1 MQISPPRHRLHEL
14 WVRTFTGTTVTCILA
29 FTVFFLLPAP
39 AFAAEGLN
47 GAKLSILW
55 ALPFVGILLCIA
67 TGPVFYPHVWEHHYG
82 KFTALWAALI
92 VVPLFATAD
101 VHTVTTT
108 LAHTAFLEYMPF
120 ILLLLALFVVA
131 GGIYLEGNL
140 HDSVFTNTVLLAVGG
155 LMASIVGTTG
165 AAMILIRPLI
175 RANDDRRYNAH
186 VVVFFIFLVANIGGA
201 LSPLG
206 DPPLF
211 IGFLKGV
218 DFFWT
223 TKHLWQET
231 LVVGGIV
238 LAIFMVI
245 DLYMHHREGRFTK
258 LKDPTPDKPLKL
270 HGKINLL
277 LIAVI
282 IAAILMSAQWKP
294 GISFHIAGVD
304 LEIQDLLRDAIF
316 VVVAIASMAWTHKSD
331 REANGFSWGPI
342 QEVAILFAGIFICI
356 VPAMAMLQAG
366 AQGPFA
372 ALLGLVT
379 NADGSNNA
387 AAYFWLTGI
396 LSSFL
401 DNAPTYL
408 VFFQLAGGDPQVL
421 MGAKAATLAAISSG
435 AVYMGANTYI
445 GNAPNFMVYAIARQA
460 GVKMPSFFGF
470 MVWSVL
476 VLVPTFVLATF
487 LFFRP

>member
-1 MQISPPRHRLHEL
+1 MQIFHHLNRIQGL
-14 WVRTFTGTTVTCILA
+14 WVSAFAGTTVKYILA
-29 FTVFFLLPAP
+29 CTLFLLLPAP
-39 AFAAEGLN
+39 AFAAEGLD

-55 ALPFVGILLCIA
+55 ALPFIGILLCIA

-82 KFTALWAALI
+82 KFTTLWAALI
-92 VVPLFATAD
+92 VIPLFATAD
-101 VHTVTTT
+101 VSTVTTT

-140 HDSVFTNTVLLAVGG
+140 HDSVFTNTILLAVGAC
-155 LMASIVGTTG
+155 MASIVGTTG

-175 RANDDRRYNAH
+175 RCNDDRRYNAH

-223 TKHLWQET
+223 TVHLWQET

-245 DLYMHHREGRFTK
+245 DLYMHHREGRFSK
-258 LKDPTPDKPLKL
+258 KKDPTPDSPLKL

-294 GISFHIAGVD
+294 GISFHVAGVD

-316 VVVAIASMAWTHKSD
+316 VVVVFASLAWTQKSD

-356 VPAMAMLQAG
+356 VPVMAMLQAG
-366 AQGPFA
+366 PQGPFA
-372 ALLGLVT
+372 AVLGLVT

-421 MGAKAATLAAISSG
+421 MGVKAATLAAISSG

-460 GVKMPSFFGF
+460 GVKMPSFFGY
-470 MVWSVL
+470 MVWSML

-487 LFFRP
+487 LFFKP

>member
-1 MQISPPRHRLHEL
+1 
-14 WVRTFTGTTVTCILA
+14 
-29 FTVFFLLPAP
+29 LLIIIVPAP

-82 KFTALWAALI
+82 KFTTFWAALI
-92 VVPLFATAD
+92 VVPLFLTAD
-101 VHTVTTT
+101 VSTVTTT

-120 ILLLLALFVVA
+120 ILLLLALFVAA
-131 GGIYLEGNL
+131 GGVYLEGNL
-140 HDSVFTNTVLLAVGG
+140 HDSVFTNAVLLAVGAV
-155 LMASIVGTTG
+155 MASIVGTTG

-175 RANDDRRYNAH
+175 RANDDRRYNTH

-231 LVVGGIV
+231 LFVGGVV
-238 LAIFMVI
+238 LAIFIAI
-245 DLYMHHREGRFTK
+245 DLYLHHREGRFTHK
-258 LKDPTPDKPLKL
+258 KDPTPDSPLKL
-270 HGKINLL
+270 HGTINLV

-294 GISFHIAGVD
+294 GISFFVAGVE
-304 LEIQDLLRDAIF
+304 LRIQDLLRDAIL
-316 VVVAIASMAWTHKSD
+316 VVVVFASLAWTQKSD
-331 REANGFSWGPI
+331 RAANGFSWGPI

-356 VPAMAMLQAG
+356 VPVMAMLQAG

-379 NADGSNNA
+379 HADGSNNA

-408 VFFQLAGGDPQVL
+408 VFFQLAGGDAQVL

-435 AVYMGANTYI
+435 AVFMGANTYI

-460 GVKMPSFFGF
+460 GVNMPSFFGF
-470 MVWSVL
+470 MVWSGL
-476 VLVPTFVLATF
+476 VLIPTFVLATF